1 MDKETMLNARLEC
14 LRIAVEFGTQR
25 DFTNP
30 DQLAER
36 YWQWVSQGSEGTR
49 PEDRLTEGSR
59 KQAQNVRS
67 VRKGSAPQK
76 DNAN

>member
-1 MDKETMLNARLEC
+1 MDELELNARLEC

-25 DFTNP
+25 DLKNP
-30 DQLAER
+30 DQLAEK
-36 YWQWVSQGSEGTR
+36 YWQWVIRGSEGTR
-49 PEDRLTEGSR
+49 PEDSLTEGSP

-76 DNAN
+76 TKAV